1 MSDWKGKEDGIYIV
15 PLSMHIYSQSAQA
28 WITHFYVE
36 RRPWLPFLCRRL
48 WDGGTITEAADIQFQ
63 LSTHLLTLKGWKV
76 EWGWLGDL

>member
-48 WDGGTITEAADIQFQ
+48 WDGGTI
-63 LSTHLLTLKGWKV
+63 
-76 EWGWLGDL
+76 